1 MDEMPFSEIYH
12 PFHVKRTDM
21 IWGKGHKFQFVFVDS
36 EVL

>member
-1 MDEMPFSEIYH
+1 MPFSEISH

-21 IWGKGHKFQFVFVDS
+21 IWGKDQKFQFVSVDS